1 MESARA
7 IVAVVDVTI
16 EQAKALQ
23 AAQARLSK
31 KVASD
36 AEAEATKEVKLMEDD
51 TKVAVAK
58 LLEALADM
66 EKKRD
71 RWLAIKPAKGL

>member
-7 IVAVVDVTI
+7 IVTVVDVMI

-23 AAQARLSK
+23 AAEERLRK

-36 AEAEATKEVKLMEDD
+36 AEAEATKRVKLMEDD

-71 RWLAIKPAKGL
+71 HWLAIKPAEGL